1 MGVPTDYRTVKIVD
15 EDGREVS
22 QGEVGELWITGLGI
36 FKDYYNKAE
45 ATAEVFEGQWFK
57 TGDLFRQDEKEYYYI
72 VGRKK
77 DMIKRSGDNIAAVEV
92 ENVLTSHSKILSA
105 AVVPVPD
112 PDRKEEVKA
121 YIVPA
126 QGENANTIPP
136 QEIIEFCLERL
147 ADFKVPRY
155 IEYRGQDFPRTPT
168 GKIQKLK
175 IIAEQEDLTEGCF
188 DRMAK

>member
-1 MGVPTDYRTVKIVD
+1 
-15 EDGREVS
+15 
-22 QGEVGELWITGLGI
+22 
-36 FKDYYNKAE
+36 
-45 ATAEVFEGQWFK
+45 
-57 TGDLFRQDEKEYYYI
+57 
-72 VGRKK
+72 
-77 DMIKRSGDNIAAVEV
+77 MIKRSGDNIAAVEV
-92 ENVLTSHSKILSA
+92 ENVLTSHIKILSA

-155 IEYRGQDFPRTPT
+155 IEYRDQDFPRTPT

-175 IIAEQEDLTEGCF
+175 IIAEKEDLKKDCY
-188 DRMAK
+188 DRMANL